1 MQLIFLRVIKSVYGQ
16 TNLVKIDPV
25 EANSTR
31 MPTWIDYNS
40 NESLMGK
47 PVVKFTSQP
56 DKSLNLQSPIV
67 EPALVFLLA
76 RQNVFEESQIFGGDL
91 ITTNENGFFSLSYN
105 QNNPSIS
112 SVQPANIWNIC
123 VMELPCPRRIS
134 GLMENMGS
142 GSQTVSTNPFDTI
155 ARSFDGEIA
164 ELLIFLKT

>member
-1 MQLIFLRVIKSVYGQ
+1 M
-16 TNLVKIDPV
+16 
-25 EANSTR
+25 
-31 MPTWIDYNS
+31 
-40 NESLMGK
+40 
-47 PVVKFTSQP
+47 
-56 DKSLNLQSPIV
+56 
-67 EPALVFLLA
+67 VFLLA

-112 SVQPANIWNIC
+112 SVQPANVWNIC
-123 VMELPCPRRIS
+123 VMELSVPTQNFWIN
-134 GLMENMGS
+134 GELMGS